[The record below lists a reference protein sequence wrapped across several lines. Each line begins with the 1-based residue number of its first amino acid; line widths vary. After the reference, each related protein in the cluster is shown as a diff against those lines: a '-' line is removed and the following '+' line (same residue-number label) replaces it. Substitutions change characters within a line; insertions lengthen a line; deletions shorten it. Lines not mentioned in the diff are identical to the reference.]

1 MTLTIRVLLA
11 AAIITALLPLPVS
24 FAKEPDKSG
33 RLTGTVVASATR
45 QPVPGA
51 VITLLGTKLGAS
63 TDTAGHFSLDAIPVG
78 TYTTRVSCVGFRPVT
93 STDVVISTGHPM
105 QLAIALDE
113 EPIELTD
120 DVTVTGSLF
129 TRPREIV
136 VNRYAMSYEEIRRAP
151 GAIGDISRV
160 MSGMP
165 GIVPTSDQRNDLVV
179 RGGSPAE
186 NLTIVDNVEI
196 PNLSH
201 FGAQGATGGP
211 ISMLNT
217 EFVRE
222 ASFLAGGFPAMYA
235 NRLSSVLNVGLRE
248 GNRGNLSGMF
258 DLGFSGAGL
267 IMEGGIGTHG
277 SWMIAARRSYLDLL
291 AGNYGLTAIPK
302 YSNYQAKATYD
313 IAVAHKL
320 WFISLGGIDQIDFKY
335 DPAETKE
342 PSSLE
347 VNSGGWRTI
356 SGINWQWLW
365 GNAGYGTLG
374 ISDALEGYDQ
384 DAYDHDLNMAEVFA
398 NRSRDRQTTVKY
410 DAVLNTGKFGQLTAG
425 VAGKFVESKLFVSQP
440 FGMPNAWDPA
450 DKRVDT
456 LNINETHHLTQPS
469 AYLQWTVTP
478 VEALSI
484 TAGMRYDDFG
494 TEGDAQRWSPR
505 LGLKYDVSST
515 VEIHAAGGVYYQTAP
530 LVFVLSIPS
539 NRSLAPI
546 RADHYMAGIALYPA
560 EDLKFSVE
568 AYVKKYKDYPVS
580 VEHPAITLANAG
592 DQYTIAGFLFPLT
605 SQGTGETR
613 GIELYLQKKL
623 TEQFYG
629 QISYSYSRAKYTA
642 LDGVSRV
649 GVFDVPHLVSVTGGY
664 RLNSAWEFSTRFT
677 YATGRPYTPLN
688 EAASQRY
695 NRSVYDFTRANTIR
709 RPDYHRLDIRMD
721 YRAHFEGWNLVTYF
735 EIQNVYAREN
745 LFMTVWN
752 EKTHELMNV
761 NQIGFFPVGGVK
773 IEF

>member
-1 MTLTIRVLLA
+1 MTNLLRAFLVAATIA
-11 AAIITALLPLPVS
+11 ALFPLPAS
-24 FAKEPDKSG
+24 FGKEPDRSG
-33 RLTGTVVASATR
+33 RLTGSVIASATR

-51 VITLLGTKLGAS
+51 VVTLPGTKLGAS
-63 TDTAGHFSLDAIPVG
+63 TDTAGHFTIDGIPVG
-78 TYTTRVSCVGFRPVT
+78 TYTARVSCVGFRAAT
-93 STDVVISTGHPM
+93 ATDLVISTGHPV
-105 QLAIALDE
+105 QLSVELEE
-113 EPIELTD
+113 EPIELAD

-222 ASFLAGGFPAMYA
+222 ASFIAGGFPAMYS

-248 GNRGNLSGMF
+248 GNRGSLSGMF

-267 IMEGGIGTHG
+267 IMEGGIGARG

-313 IAVAHKL
+313 IADAHKL
-320 WFISLGGIDQIDFKY
+320 WFISLGGIDQIDFRY

-342 PSSLE
+342 PSSLA
-347 VNSGGWRTI
+347 VNSGGWRSI

-365 GNAGYGTLG
+365 GSAGYGTLG
-374 ISDALEGYDQ
+374 IADALEGYDQ
-384 DAYDHDLNMAEVFA
+384 DARDHDMNMAEVFA

-410 DAVLNTGKFGQLTAG
+410 DAVLNTGSFGQLTAG
-425 VAGKFVESKLFVSQP
+425 IAARFVESRLYVSQP
-440 FGMPNAWDPA
+440 FGMPNVWDPA
-450 DKRVDT
+450 DKRIDT
-456 LNINETHHLTQPS
+456 LRIDDTHRLTQPS

-478 VEALSI
+478 VEALAI

-494 TEGDAQRWSPR
+494 TQGNAQRWSPR
-505 LGLKYDVSST
+505 LGLKYNVSST
-515 VEIHAAGGVYYQTAP
+515 VELHAAAGIYYQNAP

-546 RADHYMAGIALYPA
+546 RADHYMAGVAFYPA
-560 EDLKFSVE
+560 DDLKFSVE
-568 AYVKKYKDYPVS
+568 AYIKKYTDYPVS
-580 VEHPAITLANAG
+580 TEHPAITLANAG
-592 DQYTIAGFLFPLT
+592 DQYTIAGFLFPLA
-605 SQGTGETR
+605 SMGTGETR

-623 TEQFYG
+623 TEQLYG
-629 QISYSYSRAKYTA
+629 QISYSYSQAKYTA
-642 LDGVSRV
+642 LDGVSRA
-649 GVFDVPHLVSVTGGY
+649 GCFDVPHLVSITGGY
-664 RLNSAWEFSTRFT
+664 RLNSSWEFSARFT

-688 EAASQRY
+688 EAVSKRF
-695 NRSVYDFTRANTIR
+695 NRTVYDFTRANGVR

-735 EIQNVYAREN
+735 EVQNVYAREN